1 MHDVREHA
9 GSLAVP
15 VRHEPQRCTV
25 FFCRSSTSRG
35 GKLRRLR
42 GLRNR
47 RIPSPA
53 ADKAG
58 HRHWRRSAAGSTT
71 ARSRYKG
78 VLHGFLRKHP
88 NRQPR
93 DWTFH
98 SMRRERRQDR
108 FSALLRT
115 GRAGGPGTR
124 TQATWSDPESES
136 GRKPSPERDK
146 RSNALIL
153 RLCLHRPA
161 ERCHAPTWT
170 DRNRLVRGPARAT
183 AAPEN
188 QQPAGAGIR
197 KFAVPKKLPGRNE
210 PRAGGGD
217 EGIRTLEAVSRLLP

>member
-25 FFCRSSTSRG
+25 SSAEVPPHEAVSCVACEDCGIGEFPAPRPIRQATDIGEGRQREHHSSFEIQGSSARFSTQAPEPSTQ
-35 GKLRRLR
+35 
-42 GLRNR
+42 GLDV
-47 RIPSPA
+47 PL
-53 ADKAG
+53 D
-58 HRHWRRSAAGSTT
+58 AAG
-71 ARSRYKG
+71 APSRP
-78 VLHGFLRKHP
+78 LQRAAP
-88 NRQPR
+88 NRP
-93 DWTFH
+93 
-98 SMRRERRQDR
+98 
-108 FSALLRT
+108 
-115 GRAGGPGTR
+115 AGGPGTR